1 MKRTMPMLL
10 LLLATFSLKAQKAA
24 GTLAQPQI
32 PPPEKLAELL
42 KQPCS
47 KENAQLYRALDLGCR
62 PYATVAFTRAQLE
75 HGSDNAAITVRDDN
89 SASIVVLELKK
100 GVWNHV
106 DTRFLESKYDEPEF
120 SLLSLVEPGT
130 QEIAVSQETL
140 IRGSGVLENHQVIY
154 KVLNGKLRLVFD
166 ERAKALLKGWGT
178 ETDFEEQSDFRYEAA
193 KKDEVGTIFQRA
205 TYRNHSQRT
214 VVFRCYAWDEETER
228 FRQMPSKEYNRIEWS
243 KLSRFYSKE

>member
-1 MKRTMPMLL
+1 MLL
-10 LLLATFSLKAQKAA
+10 VLLAAFSLKAQKAA
-24 GTLAQPQI
+24 DTLAKSQI
-32 PPPEKLAELL
+32 PPPEKLVELL

-47 KENAQLYRALDLGCR
+47 EKNAPLYRALDLGCS
-62 PYATVAFTRAQLE
+62 PYATVAFTRAHLE
-75 HGSDNAAITVRDDN
+75 RGSDNTVITIYDSDSV
-89 SASIVVLELKK
+89 SLVVLELKN
-100 GVWNHV
+100 GAWNHV

-120 SLLSLVEPGT
+120 SLLSLVEPDT

-166 ERAKALLKGWGT
+166 ERAKALLKGWET
-178 ETDFEEQSDFRYEAA
+178 ETDFEEQSEFRYEAA

-228 FRQMPSKEYNRIEWS
+228 FRQMPSKEYNSVEWS
-243 KLSRFYSKE
+243 KLSRFYSKKRAR